1 MTHPRALMRLILA
14 ANVLAWSGVAWLIWA
29 VLT

>member
-14 ANVLAWSGVAWLIWA
+14 ANLIAWGSIAWLIW
-29 VLT
+29 VLVA